1 MRRGRRRVWLI
12 RHASD
17 SPLNSDLR
25 KSDTLE
31 HFYATELPASQIIL
45 GVECGGFQNV
55 AAPSRWAKST
65 ARPIIEARRISPQRR
80 IHGIIIKV
88 SLCNQVRVMSFAR
101 IPP

>member
-1 MRRGRRRVWLI
+1 MSFAEHGRATRPIPPRRRGRRRVWLI

-55 AAPSRWAKST
+55 
-65 ARPIIEARRISPQRR
+65 
-80 IHGIIIKV
+80 
-88 SLCNQVRVMSFAR
+88 
-101 IPP
+101 